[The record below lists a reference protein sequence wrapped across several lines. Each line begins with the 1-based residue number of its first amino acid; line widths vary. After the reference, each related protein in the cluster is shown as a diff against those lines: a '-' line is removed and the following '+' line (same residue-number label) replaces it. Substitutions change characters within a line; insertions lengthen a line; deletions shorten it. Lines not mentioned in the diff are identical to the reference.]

1 MSRETMIKLSFGLAW
16 VFRVVA
22 LGLIIVI
29 LFFVKDTWQDF
40 KDMKRDVQLQKEYQ
54 ATQKEVNKDF
64 ERRITQIE
72 TQ

>member
-1 MSRETMIKLSFGLAW
+1 MGRETMIKLNFGLAW

-22 LGLIIVI
+22 LGLISVI

-40 KDMKRDVQLQKEYQ
+40 KDMKRDVQSQKEWQ
-54 ATQKEVNKDF
+54 AAQAEKNKDF

-72 TQ
+72 IQ

>member
-22 LGLIIVI
+22 LGLISVI

>member
-1 MSRETMIKLSFGLAW
+1 MGRETMLKLNFGLAW

-22 LGLIIVI
+22 LGLISVI

-40 KDMKRDVQLQKEYQ
+40 KDMKRDVQSQKEYQ

>member
-1 MSRETMIKLSFGLAW
+1 MGRETMIKLSFGLAW

-22 LGLIIVI
+22 LGLISVI

-40 KDMKRDVQLQKEYQ
+40 KDMKRDVQSQKEWQ
-54 ATQKEVNKDF
+54 AAQAEKNKDF

>member
-1 MSRETMIKLSFGLAW
+1 MIKLSFGLAW

-22 LGLIIVI
+22 LGLISVI

-40 KDMKRDVQLQKEYQ
+40 KDMKRDVQSQKEWQ
-54 ATQKEVNKDF
+54 AAQAEKNKDF